1 MAKMQLVRN
10 KTISEPKL
18 LQNVYFG
25 NNVENETFVS
35 DHIFSYIIKGSHEV
49 WVGHKKYS
57 FIAGDY
63 RFFRRNQLTKSI
75 KNTES
80 DGFKSV
86 AVHFDQRTLMEIANE
101 YGFKSERLYDEGVKM
116 VEPNS
121 LLEKSVEELSEFAL
135 NKSLDAKVL
144 RSKIKELILILADID
159 PEINQMLFEFSD
171 PGKLDLEA
179 FMNGNFRHNVPLEK
193 FAFLT
198 GRSLSAFKRDFA
210 MMFGITPRRWLT
222 RQRLSEAKYLLEN
235 SMRRPSEIYLD
246 LGFVNISHFTYAYKK
261 EFGTTPLEKALINK
275 NE

>member
-1 MAKMQLVRN
+1 MQLVRN

-86 AVHFDQRTLMEIANE
+86 AVHFDQRTLMELANE

>member
-1 MAKMQLVRN
+1 MTKMQLVRN

-86 AVHFDQRTLMEIANE
+86 AVHFDQRTLMELANE

-116 VEPNS
+116 VGPNS

>member
-1 MAKMQLVRN
+1 MTKMQLVRN

-86 AVHFDQRTLMEIANE
+86 AVHFDQRTLMELANE